1 MDNACLM
8 LTTSEARRFR
18 HDQGSAMPMPST
30 AAKLGSAAAWV
41 VLASCTLTVRDA
53 TPALQGGVPAASTAL
68 TADTPGTTNQGNT
81 FMAPKGWTLSR
92 AGDLVV
98 IEAPEAGS
106 RIAIVDVQAA
116 DAQTAVNKAWP
127 LLVPGFARR
136 LRLQTP
142 INPTHGWGEVQGF
155 SYLVPP
161 NEHRLVGARALSAHG
176 GWTVIMTDMAIDI
189 ANKRAGQTALIYGR
203 LLPKGYVRETFAGQ
217 RAHPLTPERIAEITA
232 YVERAMK
239 ATQVPGAAFGLI
251 QGGKVVHAAGLGVRE
266 FGKPDKVDA
275 DTRFLIA
282 SNTKPMVTLML
293 ARLVEQGKLTWD
305 TRAMDAWP
313 AFRLGSPEIASK
325 VRVRHLICAC
335 TGMPRRDLEWIFEYE
350 KSSPAA
356 AMQLLATMQPTSE
369 FGDLFQYSNPMAA
382 AAGYLGG
389 QVAFPGSELGAGYDR
404 AMQALV
410 FDPLGMRDTTHDFDV
425 AERGNAASPHAPD
438 LDGRVRLVDPK
449 TNRSMIPIRPAGG
462 AWSTVNDLLK
472 LVAMELAEGA
482 LPDGRRYIAREPLLS
497 RREPQVRIGADS
509 AYGMGLWIA
518 NEYGTPVNQ
527 HGGFMWGFHS
537 DVMWLPEHGVGAVI
551 LTNGNPGWI
560 IRLQFARKLQEVL
573 FDGKPQ
579 ADAEVAAQAKAYYA
593 SLQSARRLVVL
604 PAASAPASELA
615 PRYANPR
622 VGELRVLREGAS
634 TVFDVGEWRSE
645 VASRNNGDGTLSF
658 VTVAPGLNG
667 FEFLV
672 GRKDGKRM
680 LELRDAQHRYELI
693 EQP

>member
-1 MDNACLM
+1 MSSFAVRLG
-8 LTTSEARRFR
+8 F
-18 HDQGSAMPMPST
+18 P
-30 AAKLGSAAAWV
+30 AAFVA
-41 VLASCTLTVRDA
+41 LASCTAPVRDA
-53 TPALQGGVPAASTAL
+53 PPALDGGVSLAPSTL
-68 TADTPGTTNQGNT
+68 TADTPGATNRGNT
-81 FMAPKGWTLSR
+81 FIAPRGWTLR
-92 AGDLVV
+92 RTGDLIVV
-98 IEAPEAGS
+98 EAPEAGS

-116 DAQTAVNKAWP
+116 DAQAAVDKAWP

-142 INPTHGWGEVQGF
+142 VNPSDGWGEGRRF

-161 NEHRLVGARALSAHG
+161 NEHRSVWAIALPAHS
-176 GWTVIMTDMAIDI
+176 GWTVVMTDMAIDI
-189 ANKRAGQTALIYGR
+189 ANKRAGQSALIYSR
-203 LLPKGYVRETFAGQ
+203 LLPKGYVRETFSGK
-217 RAHPLTPERIAEITA
+217 RAHPLTPDRIAEITA

-251 QGGKVVHAAGLGVRE
+251 QDGKVAYATGLGVRE
-266 FGKPDKVDA
+266 LGKPEKVDA

-313 AFRLGSPEIASK
+313 AFRLGSPETTSK

-335 TGMPRRDLEWIFEYE
+335 TGMPRRDLEWIFEYD

-356 AMQLLATMQPTSE
+356 AMQSLATMQPTSD
-369 FGDLFQYSNPMAA
+369 FGDLYQYSNPMAA

-389 QVAFPGSELGAGYDR
+389 QVAFPGVELGAGYDR
-404 AMQALV
+404 AMQTLV

-425 AERGNAASPHAPD
+425 AERGNAAWPHAPD
-438 LDGRVRLVDPK
+438 VDGRIQLVDPK

-472 LVAMELAEGA
+472 LVAMELGEGT
-482 LPDGRRYIAREPLLS
+482 LPNGRRYIAREPLLN

-509 AYGMGLWIA
+509 TYGMGLWIDTT
-518 NEYGTPVNQ
+518 YGTPVDQ

-560 IRLQFARKLQEVL
+560 IRRQFARKLQEVL

-579 ADAEVAAQAKAYYA
+579 ADGEVAAQAKAYYA
-593 SLQSARRLVVL
+593 FLQSARRLIEL
-604 PAASAPASELA
+604 PAASAPVSELA
-615 PRYANPR
+615 PRYANSS
-622 VGELRVLREGAS
+622 VGELRVLREGGR

-645 VASRNNGDGTLSF
+645 VGSRNNGDGTTSF

-672 GRKDGKRM
+672 GHKDGKRV